1 MTTIYK
7 EDHGSPEPYL
17 QNIAE
22 AGFTHIHWSHH
33 WSSDF
38 LYSTPEIAQIRR
50 WLHGFGLQVLDVHA
64 SAGKEKRWD
73 APKEYRRLAGV
84 ELVRNRLELAASLGA
99 GAIVLHAYP
108 DQSFDVQR
116 RSLAELEPF
125 ARLYGVCI
133 ALENLYEG
141 NLERLEKLYTEFSP
155 DFLAFCYDTGHGN
168 MLAGS
173 LEFLERWV
181 NRLAVVHIHDNDG
194 TADQHRL
201 PLSAT
206 VDWPR
211 FTRLVAGSAY
221 GNPLNLECT
230 LGNHN
235 SMSEAEFLQ
244 ASYQAGLRLEAMRQE
259 QKYNLK

>member
-7 EDHGSPEPYL
+7 EDHGTPEPYL
-17 QNIAE
+17 QRIAE

-38 LYSTPEIAQIRR
+38 LYSAPEVAQIRR
-50 WLHGFGLQVLDVHA
+50 WMHEYGLQVLDVHA

-84 ELVRNRLELAASLGA
+84 ELVRNRLDLAASLGA

-108 DQSFDVQR
+108 DQSYENQR

-125 ARLYGVCI
+125 SRLVGVRI
-133 ALENLYEG
+133 ALENLFEG
-141 NLERLEKLYTEFSP
+141 NLERLEMLFAEFSP

-168 MLAGS
+168 MLPGS
-173 LEFLERWV
+173 LDFLQRWADC
-181 NRLAVVHIHDNDG
+181 LAVVHIHDNDG

-201 PLSAT
+201 PFTAS

-211 FTRLVAGSAY
+211 FARLVAGSAY
-221 GNPLNLECT
+221 VNPLNLECIMSNYN
-230 LGNHN
+230 G
-235 SMSEAEFLQ
+235 MSEADFLQ
-244 ASYQAGLRLEAMRQE
+244 ASYQSGVQLEGMRRVP
-259 QKYNLK
+259 